1 MTTEKNNKIMDA
13 KEAVSKF
20 VTDGSTVFLGGFG
33 HLYPYSLAHEVIR
46 QGKKDLVLCKH
57 SPELAGDQMIG
68 AGLVRKVIFG
78 WFGNPGVGL
87 SNALRRA
94 VEKGVPHRIE
104 VEEHSHFTLT
114 LRLRAG
120 AMNVPFLPTRTV
132 IGSDLEKYN
141 KIFKFMDC
149 PFTGQKLCY
158 VPAINPDVALIHVQ
172 RADVEGNSQ
181 AWGIVA
187 DLKEGAF
194 SSSKVIVS
202 TEDIV
207 PTEMIRRDP
216 NRTVIPSFRVDA
228 VVHEPWG
235 AHPSYA
241 QGYYDRDNE
250 FYFEYDQM
258 TRDVDGMNK
267 FLREWVFD
275 TQTRTGYLKK
285 LGVERLLKLKPKPF
299 PGYAVDYGYYT

>member
-1 MTTEKNNKIMDA
+1 MDA

-20 VTDGSTVFLGGFG
+20 VADGSTVFLGGFG
-33 HLYPYSLAHEVIR
+33 HLYPYSLVHEVIR
-46 QGKKDLVLCKH
+46 QGKRDLVLCKH

-87 SNALRRA
+87 SNAFRRA
-94 VEKGVPHRIE
+94 VEKGVPRRIE

-141 KIFKFMDC
+141 KEFKFMDC
-149 PFTGQKLCY
+149 PFTGQKLCL

-172 RADVEGNSQ
+172 RADTEGNSQ

-194 SSSKVIVS
+194 SSSKVIIS
-202 TEDIV
+202 TEDVV

-216 NRTVIPSFRVDA
+216 NRTVIPGFRVNA

-267 FLREWVFD
+267 FLKEWIFD
-275 TQTRTGYLKK
+275 AQTRTGYLKK
-285 LGVERLLKLKPKPF
+285 LGVERLLKLKPKPY

>member
-1 MTTEKNNKIMDA
+1 LTTEKNDKLMDA

-20 VTDGSTVFLGGFG
+20 VTDGSTIFLGGFG

-94 VEKGVPHRIE
+94 VEKGVPRKIE

-120 AMNVPFLPTRTV
+120 AMNIPFLPTRTV

-141 KIFKFMDC
+141 KVFKFMDC

-216 NRTVIPSFRVDA
+216 NRTVIPGFRVDA
-228 VVHEPWG
+228 VIHEPWG

-267 FLREWVFD
+267 FLKEWVFD
-275 TQTRTGYLKK
+275 TETRTGYLKK

>member
-1 MTTEKNNKIMDA
+1 MDA

-20 VTDGSTVFLGGFG
+20 VADGSIVFLGGFG

-94 VEKGVPHRIE
+94 VEKGVPRRIE
-104 VEEHSHFTLT
+104 LEEHSHFTLT

-120 AMNVPFLPTRTV
+120 AMNVPFLPTRTA

-141 KIFKFMDC
+141 KEFKFIDC
-149 PFTGQKLCY
+149 PFTGQKLCL
-158 VPAINPDVALIHVQ
+158 VPAINPDIALIHVQ
-172 RADVEGNSQ
+172 RADIEGNSQ

-216 NRTVIPSFRVDA
+216 NRTVIPGFRVDA

-267 FLREWVFD
+267 FLKEWVFD
-275 TQTRTGYLKK
+275 TETRTGYLKK